1 MKKFNYQYD
10 YQFLSNWLNENKN
23 IRRKNV
29 MEVLEMSDYKTFQ
42 NWTEGKTIMPPS
54 QMMRFCN
61 YYSVPIECFFVNK
74 VDVKQSQI
82 DGTIESNDKWEH
94 FDGRTGTHVY
104 DPTCTMHFESYL
116 SDNNESIIP
125 DADIIKNTIIGGNKH
140 TYKYQYNYDF
150 FKDYMEANENISKSI
165 ILKAL
170 GFKSYVS
177 LQRWI
182 DGEVP
187 LPIECMIKFCN
198 YFNICIGNFIQDINF
213 NKLMFINNN
222 RENETNID
230 KQLSSFADKTD
241 IDYIANLKHQ
251 QEILAER
258 HKSELLELEKKHAQ
272 REKELYNQFL
282 QKLETERNHHN
293 EILLKVLEHSKDM

>member
-125 DADIIKNTIIGGNKH
+125 KYLISLIDLISVIFVVFEACASAYSCNLSIAGFIDFSFTVLEVSFTFLVSFTASFLEGLEVPSLIK
-140 TYKYQYNYDF
+140 DF
-150 FKDYMEANENISKSI
+150 LSFLYSAFSLTNAARASFKDIFLSTLTDS
-165 ILKAL
+165 
-170 GFKSYVS
+170 
-177 LQRWI
+177 
-182 DGEVP
+182 
-187 LPIECMIKFCN
+187 FC
-198 YFNICIGNFIQDINF
+198 CPC
-213 NKLMFINNN
+213 
-222 RENETNID
+222 
-230 KQLSSFADKTD
+230 
-241 IDYIANLKHQ
+241 
-251 QEILAER
+251 
-258 HKSELLELEKKHAQ
+258 
-272 REKELYNQFL
+272 
-282 QKLETERNHHN
+282 
-293 EILLKVLEHSKDM
+293 